1 MIGTDVEIAMQLAAK
16 EASNRRHEYFGIEH
30 LLYALLHDDDV
41 AEVVRNC
48 GGSVKD
54 LLAKLD
60 KYLRDEVE
68 SVADFNLQQPRP
80 TLSVR
85 RAIQRAV
92 LHVQGAQKDEVKG
105 PNVLVAIFAES
116 DTFAANLLEE
126 MGISRLDVVGYLSHG
141 VSKIEDGEGGL
152 LPAGGFGEGEYEE
165 EDEDGDRQRDPL
177 KAFCTNLNELAE
189 KGVIDPLIG
198 RKNELM
204 RACQILLR
212 RRKNNPV
219 FVGDSGV
226 GKTAI
231 VEGLARAV
239 HLGEIPELMKGV
251 TIWSLDMGALL
262 AGTRYRGDFENRL
275 KAVLGAL
282 HDREGAILF
291 IDEIHTIVGAGATS
305 GGTMDASNLL
315 KPALQHGKLRFIGAT
330 TYDEYRQHFGRD
342 KALARRFQ
350 KIDVKEPTL
359 DETVKILTGLKGRY
373 EEFHGVKFN
382 LAAVRAAGELAQR
395 HLTDRKLPDK
405 AIDLLDEAAVSVKM
419 QGPHPVEGKIRRVKE
434 RHVEAVVASMAQV
447 PPKRVSRDDRQS
459 LKHLERDLGM
469 LVFGQESAIEI
480 VSTAVRM
487 ARAGL
492 GSPERPHGSFLF
504 TGPTGVGKTEV
515 AKQLAH
521 VLGIEFIRFDMSEYM
536 ERHSVSRLIGAPPG
550 YVGFDQGG
558 LLTEAVN
565 KTPHAVLLLDEIEKA
580 HPDVFNVLLQVM
592 DRGKLTDNNGKE
604 ADFRNVILIMTSNVG
619 AREQSKQQVGFG
631 GQHQPGDAEKALK
644 DMFSPEFR
652 NRLDNI
658 VRFSPLDRSVMELI
672 VDKFVTELEGQ
683 LQERAVTLSLSDEAR
698 VWLANEGYDAL
709 FGARPLA
716 RVIRNMLKQP
726 LSEHIL
732 YGDLSNGGRVVV
744 RPPDPEVEVREGL
757 SPKLVFEFPDA
768 KPDAKP
774 DDDDD
779 EDAAAD
785 AAADAPAD

>member
-1 MIGTDVEIAMQLAAK
+1 MIGTDVEIALKVAAT
-16 EASNRRHEYFGIEH
+16 EASTRRHEYFGIEH
-30 LLYALLHDDDV
+30 LLFALLHDDDV
-41 AEVVRNC
+41 AEVVHQC

-60 KYLRDEVE
+60 RYLREEVE
-68 SVADFNLQQPRP
+68 SLADFELAQPRP

-105 PNVLVAIFAES
+105 PNVLVAIFAEA
-116 DTFAANLLEE
+116 DTFAAGLLEE

-141 VSKIEDGEGGL
+141 VTKLEDGDTGL
-152 LPAGGFGEGEYEE
+152 LPAGGFGEEDYDDD
-165 EDEDGDRQRDPL
+165 DEDGSGRERDPL
-177 KAFCTNLNELAE
+177 QAFCTNLNELAE
-189 KGVIDPLIG
+189 KGSIDPLIG
-198 RKNELM
+198 RKKEVS
-204 RACQILLR
+204 RAFHVLLR

-219 FVGDSGV
+219 LVGDSGV

-239 HLGEIPELMKGV
+239 HLGEVPDLMKGV

-275 KAVLGAL
+275 KAVLRAL

-350 KIDVKEPTL
+350 KIDIKEPTL
-359 DETVKILTGLKGRY
+359 DETVKILTGLRGRY

-405 AIDLLDEAAVSVKM
+405 AIDLMDEAAVSVKL
-419 QGPHPVEGKIRRVKE
+419 QGPHPVEGKVRRVKV

-447 PPKRVSRDDRQS
+447 PPKRVSRDDRES
-459 LKHLERDLGM
+459 LRNLERDLGM
-469 LVFGQESAIEI
+469 VVFGQDKPIET
-480 VSTAVRM
+480 VATAVRM

-492 GSPERPHGSFLF
+492 GSPDRPHGSFLF

-558 LLTEAVN
+558 LLTEAVS

-592 DRGKLTDNNGKE
+592 DRGALTDNNGKE

-631 GQHQPGDAEKALK
+631 GHHQPGDAEKALK

-652 NRLDNI
+652 NRLDSI
-658 VRFSPLDRSVMELI
+658 VRFSPLDRSVMERI

-683 LQERAVTLSLSDEAR
+683 LQERGVTLTLTDAGR
-698 VWLANEGYDAL
+698 TWLADKGYDPL

-716 RVIRNMLKQP
+716 RVIRDMVKRP
-726 LSEHIL
+726 LSEHVL
-732 YGDLSNGGRVVV
+732 YGDLANGGRVIVH
-744 RPPDPEVEVREGL
+744 PPAADCAADSSSDSEE
-757 SPKLVFEFPDA
+757 LVFEFPDSDG
-768 KPDAKP
+768 DA
-774 DDDDD
+774 DQIGDS
-779 EDAAAD
+779 
-785 AAADAPAD
+785 